1 MLRNAFS
8 VSFAAKARAIYDL
21 VKPELPIAAGICVVA
36 GEVIASEN
44 VPTAF
49 VALNGFFTGFFISGA
64 AMITNDYFDLE
75 VDRINHPQRPLPSG
89 RISSLEVMI
98 LACLFSVAGFITSA
112 LLGPFAL
119 ALAIFMWTVSNLYN
133 WRYKEAGLLGNMM
146 VGLCLAMLFILGGVA
161 VGRLDNPM
169 VWTFGALV
177 FVFDLGEEIAG
188 GAMDMEGDRKRSA
201 RSIALVYG
209 KTHALRVSSLLFS
222 LFVVISL
229 LPFMMG
235 WLGSLYLVIF
245 VPMDLAI
252 LYFALK
258 LLKSQ
263 TSEEGR
269 ARIRQLYL
277 STTLFVIAF
286 VVISI
291 L

>member
-1 MLRNAFS
+1 
-8 VSFAAKARAIYDL
+8 
-21 VKPELPIAAGICVVA
+21 
-36 GEVIASEN
+36 
-44 VPTAF
+44 
-49 VALNGFFTGFFISGA
+49 
-64 AMITNDYFDLE
+64 MITNDYFDLD

-112 LLGPFAL
+112 LLGPLAL
-119 ALAIFMWTVSNLYN
+119 ALAAVMWTVSNLYN
-133 WRYKEAGLLGNMM
+133 WRYKEAGLPGNMM
-146 VGLCLAMLFILGGVA
+146 VGLSLAMLFILGGVA
-161 VGRLDNPM
+161 MGRLDNPM

-177 FVFDLGEEIAG
+177 FIFDLGEEIAG

-222 LFVVISL
+222 LFVAISF
-229 LPFMMG
+229 LPFLMG

-252 LYFALK
+252 LYFAFK
-258 LLKSQ
+258 LLTSQ
-263 TSEEGR
+263 TTEEGR

-277 STTLFVIAF
+277 STTIFVIAF
-286 VVISI
+286 TVIS
-291 L
+291 LL